1 MKVKKLSLIICLAL
15 LLYAFTACSK
25 NEKTQTTEWES
36 YSTTGFK
43 VYKDGVFFSD
53 DNTILHYFDASS
65 KEDVILCDKKD
76 CQHSDSSCHGYIGSS
91 RGYVV
96 SGEHIYTLNNNDS
109 FDTLIESN
117 IDYTNHKETVS
128 LGKALTEQGYYISAD
143 SFLVSGDYL
152 YYLAQVSNFDTGD
165 SYYGIYGINIKTGK
179 ETTIADRQK
188 SSSDLNIVSVCGP
201 EIIYFT
207 SYLDE
212 ELSNQIYGLEQETI
226 DWEQWNKKFKEIEEQ
241 RTYSVY
247 RYNME
252 TGETTVFYENKTTTL
267 PLFANENSLYCM
279 NYTIDE
285 TSYVADKYFTVNQKT
300 QEEKDVTEDEYY
312 KAFRG
317 YTDSEK
323 ETITGGNEDL
333 NIYCLVDSG
342 YIGAR
347 TDKKIPTGENSYTIT
362 GKSYV
367 LIDKNNPQKE
377 PFVFYTL
384 EK

>member
-1 MKVKKLSLIICLAL
+1 MS
-15 LLYAFTACSK
+15 AFTACSG
-25 NEKTQTTEWES
+25 NEEAQQALSWKS
-36 YSTTGFK
+36 NYSAYNFT
-43 VYKDGVFFSD
+43 VYRDGVFFND
-53 DNTILHYFDASS
+53 KNGILHYFDASS

-76 CQHSDSSCHGYIGSS
+76 CQHSGSSCHGYIGSS

-128 LGKALTEQGYYISAD
+128 LGKALAEQGYYISAN

-179 ETTIADRQK
+179 ETTIADRKK

-226 DWEQWNKKFKEIEEQ
+226 DWEQWNKKFKEYEEQ

-247 RYNME
+247 RYNIE

-279 NYTIDE
+279 NYTIEE
-285 TSYVADKYFTVNQKT
+285 TSYVADKYFTVDQKT

-317 YTDSEK
+317 YTNSEK

-342 YIGAR
+342 YIGTRA
-347 TDKKIPTGENSYTIT
+347 DKKVQTGENSYLIT
-362 GKSYV
+362 KQSYV
-367 LIDKNNPQKE
+367 LIDKNNPQNE
-377 PFVFYTL
+377 PFVFYSL